1 MYNVTVMYNFMKFDD
16 NQCTVDLFLSICMR
30 WVVCTAPTTCICTL
44 TTVTPHVIDCHC
56 IIHSLKIPE
65 LHVSTP
71 TATEAI
77 FE

>member
-1 MYNVTVMYNFMKFDD
+1 MI
-16 NQCTVDLFLSICMR
+16 S
-30 WVVCTAPTTCICTL
+30 PTICICTL
-44 TTVTPHVIDCHC
+44 TTVTPHVTDCHC

-71 TATEAI
+71 TATETI